1 MAHTSG
7 PWTVSSIANDQFLQ
21 YKLSAKYCEQHNIK
35 SDTPEY
41 AVALCAFSCGYS
53 IASAKNAELLE
64 ALEDL
69 VTLIDFVAN
78 EYDLSKMSE
87 TKAARAAI
95 AKAKGEDQ

>member
-1 MAHTSG
+1 MDKEYLPLRTQDSFILSADAFF
-7 PWTVSSIANDQFLQ
+7 IANARSTEMAAELV
-21 YKLSAKYCEQHNIK
+21 NI
-35 SDTPEY
+35 
-41 AVALCAFSCGYS
+41 C
-53 IASAKNAELLE
+53 NAHYDLLE

-95 AKAKGEDQ
+95 QKAKGEDQ